1 MVSKVITSD
10 EMRAISN
17 ARNIIKAEHNAKSEI
32 LFQKFMGVVALCL
45 SLAEFVMAYAN
56 IIDEGGISIIMIP
69 LGIYLLITRK
79 TII

>member
-17 ARNIIKAEHNAKSEI
+17 ARNIIKAEHNTKSEM
-32 LFQKFMGVVALCL
+32 LFQRIMGVIALCL